1 MIFRHSD
8 TEIQKIFAGASAPA
22 LHITIK
28 IINSI
33 DQIDIF
39 THFML

>member
-8 TEIQKIFAGASAPA
+8 TEIQKFSQALTR

-39 THFML
+39 MHFML

>member
-1 MIFRHSD
+1 MILKHSD
-8 TEIQKIFAGASAPA
+8 TEIPKIFAR

-39 THFML
+39 THVML

>member
-1 MIFRHSD
+1 MIFKHSD
-8 TEIQKIFAGASAPA
+8 TEIQKNFA

-39 THFML
+39 THGLL

>member
-8 TEIQKIFAGASAPA
+8 TEIQKFRRR

-39 THFML
+39 TQL